1 MSGDASNN
9 PESRIHT
16 TLSGMGDANEDVVDE
31 ETIFDI
37 LSNRRR
43 RQIIY
48 YLQEHGGQAPLR
60 EVANAVAG
68 WEEDEPSESVTEED
82 RRRVYVSL
90 YQSHVPR
97 LTDAGL
103 LEHDDS
109 GVIKLTDRVRFL
121 NPYLAP
127 HSGNPSWQK
136 YYLAIGLLGVLFGVL
151 ILLDLPPAGFIPG
164 VNLLLIIS
172 FGIVI
177 LALIHARQVKSPR
190 DASERD
196 QLN

>member
-1 MSGDASNN
+1 MPDDALDN

-16 TLSGMGDANEDVVDE
+16 TLSGMSDANEDILDE

-43 RQIIY
+43 RQVIY

-68 WEEDEPSESVTEED
+68 WEEDEPSESVAEKD

-109 GVIKLTDRVRFL
+109 GVIELTDRVRFL

-127 HSGNPSWQK
+127 HSDSPSWQI
-136 YYLAIGLLGVLFGVL
+136 YYLAIGLLGILFGVL
-151 ILLDLPPAGFIPG
+151 ILLDFPPVGVITG

-172 FGIVI
+172 FGTVI
-177 LALIHARQVKSPR
+177 LALIHARQVQSPR
-190 DASERD
+190 DAFERD